1 MISLK
6 LFEYGQLSTLVLA
19 VLALILAVD
28 RLSRLVRGRLG
39 AAT

>member
-1 MISLK
+1 MFK
-6 LFEYGQLSTLVLA
+6 AVFPCALA